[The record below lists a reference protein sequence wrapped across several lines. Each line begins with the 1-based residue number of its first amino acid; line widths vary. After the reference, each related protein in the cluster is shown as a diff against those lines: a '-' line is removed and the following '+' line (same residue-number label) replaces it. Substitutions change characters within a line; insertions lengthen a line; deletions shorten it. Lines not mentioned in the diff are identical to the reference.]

1 MAKAVRF
8 HEHGGPEVLQ
18 YEDVEVGDPGPGQA
32 RIRHT
37 AIGVN
42 FVDTYQRSGLYP
54 MPLPMVAGNEAA
66 GVVEAVG
73 SGVTELKAGDRV
85 AYTGLPGSYCE
96 QRVVPAD
103 RLVKLPQGIS
113 DEQAASMMLKG
124 LTVHYLIHSTYAVKK
139 GETVLW
145 HAAAGGVG
153 LIACQ
158 WLKALGVTVIGTAGS
173 DEKCALARA
182 HGAEHVINY
191 TRENFVERVK
201 SITGGKGVPVVYDA
215 VGKTTW
221 DGSLDCLQ
229 PRGLM
234 VSFGNA
240 SGAVPPVNLGIL
252 STKGSLYVTRPT
264 LATYIASRADL
275 VERSSALFEMV
286 KSGKLKIETTR
297 ALQAGRCRAGAPR
310 SRGPQDDRFG
320 RPSAVNFPRP
330 VVPII
335 EGWCSPASFSPPP
348 PAAPDALPTAPRSGP
363 LSWDQANSF
372 TRKLEAI
379 EKRRMEKS
387 RKRETVLFTQ
397 GEVNSY
403 LNLTYAEKL
412 PKGRARRRGAPGPR
426 PHPGQGAREHRPRQ
440 GQGGRRRRELRP
452 AVLPERRRAGGDHGQ
467 VHGQGRV
474 RAGGVGDRL
483 PRRR

>member
-1 MAKAVRF
+1 M
-8 HEHGGPEVLQ
+8 Q
-18 YEDVEVGDPGPGQA
+18 YEDVQVGDPGPGQA

-54 MPLPMVAGNEAA
+54 MQLPMVAGNEAA

-73 SGVTELKAGDRV
+73 SGVTELKAGERI

-173 DEKCALARA
+173 DEKCSLAKA

-191 TRENFVERVK
+191 SRENFVERVK

-221 DGSLDCLQ
+221 DGSLDCLR

-264 LATYIASRADL
+264 LATHIASRADL
-275 VERSSALFEMV
+275 VERSSSLFEMV
-286 KSGKLKIETTR
+286 KSGKLKIETTGR
-297 ALQAGRCRAGAPR
+297 YKLADAAQAHRDLEGRKTTGSVVLQP
-310 SRGPQDDRFG
+310 
-320 RPSAVNFPRP
+320 
-330 VVPII
+330 
-335 EGWCSPASFSPPP
+335 
-348 PAAPDALPTAPRSGP
+348 
-363 LSWDQANSF
+363 
-372 TRKLEAI
+372 
-379 EKRRMEKS
+379 
-387 RKRETVLFTQ
+387 
-397 GEVNSY
+397 
-403 LNLTYAEKL
+403 
-412 PKGRARRRGAPGPR
+412 
-426 PHPGQGAREHRPRQ
+426 
-440 GQGGRRRRELRP
+440 
-452 AVLPERRRAGGDHGQ
+452 
-467 VHGQGRV
+467 
-474 RAGGVGDRL
+474 
-483 PRRR
+483 